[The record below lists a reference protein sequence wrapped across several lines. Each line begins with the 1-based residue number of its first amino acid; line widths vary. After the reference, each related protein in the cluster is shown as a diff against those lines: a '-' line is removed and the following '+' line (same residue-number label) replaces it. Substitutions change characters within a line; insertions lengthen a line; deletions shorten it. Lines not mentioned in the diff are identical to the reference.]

1 MKKLFFVLTA
11 TAVLAAGA
19 ILAVCCDSG
28 PKSGPCDIYRQGGT
42 PCVTAHSTTRVLDSR
57 YRGPLYQVQRD
68 SDGATLDIRAT
79 RGGYADAAAQDAF
92 CAGTVCR
99 ITVIYDQSGQGNDL
113 LPAPPGTFLGPD
125 KGGFNNPALA
135 DMAPALLDGFAR
147 RTSWRWARLADIPH
161 SAWPRGWMPTD
172 TYIPTKSTTSRKT
185 SPDLGLNSRRWLT
198 ESRSPLATPLPRRH
212 A

>member
-1 MKKLFFVLTA
+1 MNKTTRLFALTA
-11 TAVLAAGA
+11 LAVLVSAT
-19 ILAVCCDSG
+19 LLTVCCTREGSG
-28 PKSGPCDIYRQGGT
+28 TAPCDIYRQGGT

-68 SDGATLDIRAT
+68 SDGATLDIRAI

-99 ITVIYDQSGQGNDL
+99 ITVIYDQSGLGNDL

-135 DMAPALLDGFAR
+135 DMAPALLDGHKVYGVYIMPGMGYRCNNAR
-147 RTSWRWARLADIPH
+147 GRAVD
-161 SAWPRGWMPTD
+161 D
-172 TYIPTKSTTSRKT
+172 
-185 SPDLGLNSRRWLT
+185 
-198 ESRSPLATPLPRRH
+198 
-212 A
+212 